1 MNSPRA
7 WFAHA
12 GRRVTAFVSA
22 PVSPEPLGV
31 FRIGV
36 ALVLL
41 LQAWSLADH
50 LPLLFGD
57 RGLAP
62 WRLSEPLASRWVP
75 HLGTAVTFFQQWG
88 VSSRVCIAGLASVYA
103 LGLVGLLLGWRTRMC
118 AVGVWLLHTILV
130 SSNSLLVYGLETFAH
145 ISLFYCA
152 VMPVGAAFSLDRRAG
167 RVSGEPSAEMT
178 LSLRV
183 LQLHLC
189 IMYFMTGFEKSL
201 GAPWQSGEALWKI
214 LMQPQYSRYD
224 FAWLAA
230 MPWLVK
236 ALSWGTLVVEVGYP
250 VFIWPRRTRAF
261 WALMTLGLHAGI
273 AVFMGLWMFG
283 GIMSVLTFAA
293 FGWESFKP
301 WVAPWV
307 RKLAPRGMKSE
318 GTTGQ
323 APTPEGL

>member
-1 MNSPRA
+1 MNAPRVG
-7 WFAHA
+7 FTSV
-12 GRRVTAFVSA
+12 GRRVSAFVSA
-22 PVSPEPLGV
+22 PVSAEPLGV

-36 ALVLL
+36 ALLLL

-62 WRLSEPLASRWVP
+62 WSLGGPMASRWVP
-75 HLGTAVTFFQQWG
+75 RLGTVVPLLQQWG
-88 VSSRVCIAGLASVYA
+88 LSAKVIIAGLASVYA
-103 LGLVGLLLGWRTRMC
+103 MGLVGLLLGWRTRVC
-118 AVGVWLLHTILV
+118 AVGAWVLHTVLV
-130 SSNSLLVYGLETFAH
+130 SSGSLLVYGLETFAH

-167 RVSGEPSAEMT
+167 RVSGEPSPAIT

-224 FAWLAA
+224 FSWLASV
-230 MPWLVK
+230 PWLVK

-250 VFIWPRRTRAF
+250 FFIWPRRTRPF
-261 WALMTLGLHAGI
+261 WVLLTLGLHAGI
-273 AVFMGLWMFG
+273 ALFMGLWMFG
-283 GIMSVLTFAA
+283 GIMGVLTFAA
-293 FGWESFKP
+293 FGWESLKP
-301 WVAPWV
+301 WVGRRAV
-307 RKLAPRGMKSE
+307 L
-318 GTTGQ
+318 
-323 APTPEGL
+323 TPCNGA